1 MQENSNDTIIKLIKK
16 NVYDSIEVPKK
27 DTNLYQLKMED
38 KDIHFKLIKT
48 EQKLK
53 DLFLFHDEDAFLV
66 QCIIDDIHH
75 LKHFNPLISLPEFR
89 KKNKGKEMVTISGLE
104 PYQIRMLEEEAK
116 KEELPLALDERKDY
130 TNVIYLKD
138 DEQKYLKAS
147 KAMALAFSGI
157 YGKQLADRM
166 KLEMEKENR
175 AFDYIEVEESF
186 YIFDGAVMDDSIPE
200 HYYSITPNGMSEYL
214 NGEIVQNIDKK
225 DPKFYETLALVMK
238 DMQKTTLVPPEQM
251 FNVKE
256 MQSEIE
262 QQNPDIPVLSEEK
275 RMEAEKERALINL
288 IERKL
293 FSDNPVNNLESFLN
307 PNQPIDIYKFLNLD
321 ERMDLVEE
329 KGIVTRLEYEH
340 RQIVNLQEFR
350 SSRIPDKDIG
360 ELMEDFKE
368 DRGQMEMSREES
380 EVIDL

>member
-1 MQENSNDTIIKLIKK
+1 
-16 NVYDSIEVPKK
+16 
-27 DTNLYQLKMED
+27 
-38 KDIHFKLIKT
+38 
-48 EQKLK
+48 
-53 DLFLFHDEDAFLV
+53 
-66 QCIIDDIHH
+66 
-75 LKHFNPLISLPEFR
+75 
-89 KKNKGKEMVTISGLE
+89 
-104 PYQIRMLEEEAK
+104 
-116 KEELPLALDERKDY
+116 
-130 TNVIYLKD
+130 
-138 DEQKYLKAS
+138 
-147 KAMALAFSGI
+147 
-157 YGKQLADRM
+157 
-166 KLEMEKENR
+166 
-175 AFDYIEVEESF
+175 
-186 YIFDGAVMDDSIPE
+186 
-200 HYYSITPNGMSEYL
+200 
-214 NGEIVQNIDKK
+214 
-225 DPKFYETLALVMK
+225 MK